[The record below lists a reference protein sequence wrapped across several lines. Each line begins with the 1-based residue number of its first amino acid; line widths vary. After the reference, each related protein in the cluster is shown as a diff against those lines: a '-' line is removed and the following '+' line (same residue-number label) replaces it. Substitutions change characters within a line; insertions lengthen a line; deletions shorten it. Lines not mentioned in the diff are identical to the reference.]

1 MKRHIIIVTVC
12 IVGTLG
18 IVGAGVLANA
28 RLDPTSAYVALK
40 KESFKEDAAVKEKD
54 KRTAYSGKHVDI
66 TLEEL
71 KESERFYLAKGE
83 SETDAR
89 KDALYCQEEYNA
101 LVAKA
106 KENGYSATEQ
116 EIDDAVEEIKE
127 WSKTPENKDVIG
139 PIISAYPN
147 EEAYWKYLKH
157 VYKKQLV
164 AQKYVKDLEKSFA
177 DGYSGEK
184 GTEEYNKAW
193 DEWFDSFKKKAIAEE
208 GFEAVKGVSWLKQ

>member
-1 MKRHIIIVTVC
+1 MKKHIIIVTVC

-18 IVGAGVLANA
+18 IVGAGVFANA

-54 KRTAYSGKHVDI
+54 KRTAYSGKHMDI

-106 KENGYSATEQ
+106 KENGYSVTEQ
-116 EIDDAVEEIKE
+116 DVDD
-127 WSKTPENKDVIG
+127 
-139 PIISAYPN
+139 
-147 EEAYWKYLKH
+147 YLA
-157 VYKKQLV
+157 QLRRCSRR
-164 AQKYVKDLEKSFA
+164 QRIRM
-177 DGYSGEK
+177 
-184 GTEEYNKAW
+184 N
-193 DEWFDSFKKKAIAEE
+193 
-208 GFEAVKGVSWLKQ
+208 